1 MLALSDHC
9 RYFLYRPP
17 ADMRKSFYSLAA
29 LVREQMQRDPL
40 SGDIFIFLSRRR
52 NHIKLLRWERDGFA
66 LYTKRL
72 EQGTYELPLQAQEG
86 SFVITHHELLLIL
99 QGISLQQVHYRKRY
113 ERQIGETLT

>member
-1 MLALSDHC
+1 MLALSDTC

-29 LVREQMQRDPL
+29 IVTEQMQGNAL

-66 LYTKRL
+66 LYSKRL
-72 EQGTYELPLQAQEG
+72 EQGTYELPSTEG
-86 SFVITHHELLLIL
+86 ASCLITHQQLLLIL
-99 QGISLQQVHYRKRY
+99 QGISLQQVRYRKRY
-113 ERQIGETLT
+113 EHPMS

>member
-29 LVREQMQRDPL
+29 LVTEQMGGDPL

-66 LYTKRL
+66 LYQKRL
-72 EQGTYELPLQAQEG
+72 EEGTYELPVQRQEG
-86 SFVITHHELLLIL
+86 SFGVTYQELLLIL
-99 QGISLQQVHYRKRY
+99 EGICLQQVHYRKRH
-113 ERQIGETLT
+113 ERQIG

>member
-1 MLALSDHC
+1 MLALSATT

-17 ADMRKSFYSLAA
+17 ADMRKSFYSLASI
-29 LVREQMQRDPL
+29 VREQMQTDAL

-66 LYTKRL
+66 LYSKRL
-72 EQGTYELPLQAQEG
+72 EQGTYELPGQEQG
-86 SFVITHHELLLIL
+86 SSFLITHQQLLLIL

-113 ERQIGETLT
+113 GHS